1 MVKHATSLFSMDVI
15 NPDMTGRPA
24 HARIGER
31 IRAAIASGAFAQNAR
46 LPSSRT
52 LARDL
57 GVARNTVDEAL
68 SQLVAEGLIVRRRGA
83 GSFIS
88 DRAVKAAPQPASAA
102 RKGKRKVS
110 APRISRR
117 ATALQL
123 YPGHYQP
130 IEAIPFTPS
139 LPPSEF
145 FPRKIWKRLLNREAA
160 KAGTR
165 YWQFGASNGLPE
177 LREAI
182 AAHAT
187 AMRGVRA
194 SADQVIVTTSTQ
206 QAVELAA
213 KVLADPGDCCW
224 VETPGYQPVQHVLRA
239 AGLDVVRVPVD
250 RQGLDVDSGC
260 DLQRHARL
268 AYVTPSHQYPMG
280 YEMSPARRNA
290 LLNWAEVE
298 DAHIVEDD
306 YDGDYR
312 YEGRPLTSLQD
323 MNCDRVVYLGSFNKI
338 LFPGLRIAYAI
349 VPEALAGYF
358 VDAKHAADGH
368 TALLSQGV
376 LACFIREGHLAQH
389 LRVTRALYNERR
401 LAFLEEAKILQAWLD
416 FAPAIA
422 GMHVTGLFRD
432 SSLDDRAVAAKCLK
446 RGVRV
451 DPLSKYGEVDRG
463 GLVFGYAGA
472 SRDVARECLKAVR
485 RSVEDISDEC
495 LPRRRD
501 SSSA

>member
-1 MVKHATSLFSMDVI
+1 MVKHATSLFSVDVI
-15 NPDMTGRPA
+15 NPDMSARPA
-24 HARIGER
+24 YARIGER
-31 IRAAIASGAFAQNAR
+31 IRAAIASGALAQNAR

-52 LARDL
+52 LAHDL

-88 DRAVKAAPQPASAA
+88 DQATRAAPQPASAGSKV
-102 RKGKRKVS
+102 KGKVS
-110 APRISRR
+110 APRISKR
-117 ATALQL
+117 ATALL
-123 YPGHYQP
+123 RYPGHYQP
-130 IEAIPFTPS
+130 IAGIPFTPS

-145 FPRKIWKRLLNREAA
+145 FPRKVWKRLLSREAA
-160 KAGTR
+160 KGGTQ
-165 YWQFGASNGLPE
+165 YWEFGASNGLPE

-239 AGLDVVRVPVD
+239 TGLDVVQVPVD
-250 RQGLDVDSGC
+250 GQGLDVESGC
-260 DLQRHARL
+260 NLRRHARL

-280 YEMSPARRNA
+280 YEMSPARRSA
-290 LLNWAEVE
+290 LLNWAEE
-298 DAHIVEDD
+298 QDAHIIEDD

-349 VPEALAGYF
+349 VPEALVGCF

-376 LACFIREGHLAQH
+376 LASFIREGHLAQH
-389 LRVTRALYNERR
+389 LRTTRTLYNERR
-401 LAFLEEAKILQAWLD
+401 LAFLEEAKVLQAWLD

-432 SSLDDRAVAAKCLK
+432 SSLDDRAVAAECLK

-451 DPLSKYGEVDRG
+451 DPLSKYGAVNRG

-472 SRDVARECLKAVR
+472 SRDAARECLKAVR
-485 RSVEDISDEC
+485 QSVEHISKHC
-495 LPRRRD
+495 PPRRRD
-501 SSSA
+501 SSSR